1 MSRTPSSGIAAES
14 ATLNRQPNTKMPN
27 FCCNVAF
34 VSWHKHWKG
43 IYLHFIPRY
52 CVRIFL
58 WGVDWHRKNPLIH
71 SPNAEVRHGAKDADL
86 D

>member
-1 MSRTPSSGIAAES
+1 MN
-14 ATLNRQPNTKMPN
+14 TLKTQREAVVLRRLVRW

-43 IYLHFIPRY
+43 IYLHFFPCY

-71 SPNAEVRHGAKDADL
+71 SPNAKLSHEEGGKEQL
-86 D
+86 

>member
-1 MSRTPSSGIAAES
+1 MN
-14 ATLNRQPNTKMPN
+14 TLKTQLEAVVLHRLVRW

-34 VSWHKHWKG
+34 VSWHKRWKG
-43 IYLHFIPRY
+43 IYLHCLPRY

-71 SPNAEVRHGAKDADL
+71 SPNVQGQARVPEIKP
-86 D
+86 